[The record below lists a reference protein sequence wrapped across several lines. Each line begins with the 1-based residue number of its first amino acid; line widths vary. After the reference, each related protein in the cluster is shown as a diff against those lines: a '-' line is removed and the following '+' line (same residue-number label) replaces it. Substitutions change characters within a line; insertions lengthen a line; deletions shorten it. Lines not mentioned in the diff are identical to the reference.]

1 LIIKGKPAII
11 EPAINRNMRFY
22 ELTFLISA
30 NTSEEEIKNLRE
42 KITSLVQKEGVLING
57 PFFQKRPL
65 AYPIKKQD
73 WAIFGVLDLQMKPN
87 ALIKFE
93 RKLRSDPRILRYLL
107 IKEEEGKKAATPPQP
122 SILKKKPKIHKREKV
137 ELKEIDKKLEE
148 ILGK

>member
-1 LIIKGKPAII
+1 
-11 EPAINRNMRFY
+11 MRFY

-30 NTSEEEIKNLRE
+30 DVSEEEIKNLRE

-65 AYPIKKQD
+65 AYPIKKRD
-73 WAIFGVLDLQMKPN
+73 WAIFGTLDFQMKPN

-93 RKLRSDPRILRYLL
+93 RRLKSDPRILRYLL
-107 IKEEEGKKAATPPQP
+107 IREEEWKRATRTPQP
-122 SILKKKPKIHKREKV
+122 SVLKKKTKIYKREKV